1 LCEETLKARA
11 RQLHPGFSTG
21 TYGEGMTGPPSTAP
35 ARGRTVGYLRGPVAV
50 AFALLLAT
58 AAGMP
63 AAAGAPRDARD
74 VPLVDQNG
82 VSFTL
87 RDLHR
92 PTAVIFVA
100 TRCGDACPIAEGLF
114 SRLSDR
120 LARAHVD
127 ARLLTVTLDPEFDR
141 PIVMAS
147 KARTFGADAS
157 RWRWASGNPD
167 DVRRLL
173 DAFNVARLDGKF
185 HGTFAYVLDAQARPM
200 RLVMLSTNTDRELL
214 DLLRT
219 VPRG

>member
-1 LCEETLKARA
+1 MR
-11 RQLHPGFSTG
+11 
-21 TYGEGMTGPPSTAP
+21 
-35 ARGRTVGYLRGPVAV
+35 PVAV
-50 AFALLLAT
+50 AVALLLTLACG
-58 AAGMP
+58 AP
-63 AAAGAPRDARD
+63 AAAGGPRDARD

-82 VSFTL
+82 MSFTL

-100 TRCGDACPIAEGLF
+100 SRCGDACPIAEGLF

-141 PIVMAS
+141 PIVMAL
-147 KARTFGADAS
+147 KARAFRADAS
-157 RWRWASGNPD
+157 RWRWASGSPA
-167 DVRRLL
+167 DVRSLL

-214 DLLRT
+214 GLLRSA
-219 VPRG
+219 PRS